1 MPPGSSER
9 ERRAEPLTAIII
21 DDEPLARD
29 CIRVALDRVGDV
41 SILAECGDGG
51 TAIAAIERH
60 GPDLVFLDVQM
71 PDVDGFGVVERIGI
85 DNMPAVVFVTAYDA
99 HALRAFEVNALDY
112 VLKPFDDARLAG
124 AVERARER
132 LRLERESDLGRRLE
146 ALLTMVRAPLSTEDG
161 APAGTGGYISRLTV
175 RSDDRVHLVP
185 VRDVDWFEGAGNY
198 VRLHVGAKDFRIRL
212 SLTALLARLDP
223 AQFIRVHRSTIVN
236 VERIREVQPWFG
248 GDYLIILH
256 GGQQLRVSRTYAPQ
270 LLRPMQ

>member
-1 MPPGSSER
+1 M
-9 ERRAEPLTAIII
+9 RRDEPLTAIII

-41 SILAECGDGG
+41 RIVAECGDGG

-124 AVERARER
+124 AVERARAR
-132 LRLERESDLGRRLE
+132 LRLERESDLGRRLA
-146 ALLTMVRAPLSTEDG
+146 ALLSMVRAPGSVG
-161 APAGTGGYISRLTV
+161 PAGPPADGGYITRLTV
-175 RSDDRVHLVP
+175 RTDDRVHLVP

-198 VRLHVGAKDFRIRL
+198 VRLHVGTKDLRIRL

-223 AQFIRVHRSTIVN
+223 AQFVRVHRSTIVN

-248 GDYLIILH
+248 GDYLIILT

>member
-1 MPPGSSER
+1 MQAGATEHM
-9 ERRAEPLTAIII
+9 RRDEPLTAIII

-41 SILAECGDGG
+41 RIVAECGDGG

-124 AVERARER
+124 AVERARAR
-132 LRLERESDLGRRLE
+132 LRLERESDFGRRLA
-146 ALLTMVRAPLSTEDG
+146 ALLSMVRAPGSAG
-161 APAGTGGYISRLTV
+161 PASPLADEGYVTRLTV
-175 RSDDRVHLVP
+175 RTDDRVHLVP

-198 VRLHVGAKDFRIRL
+198 VRLHVGTKELRIRL

-223 AQFIRVHRSTIVN
+223 AQFVRVHRSTIVN

-248 GDYLIILH
+248 GDYLIILT